1 MKKNKIL
8 KILFS
13 DITFDSKEQS
23 LKLNESCQRFPFYKI
38 GGVVVGDKALYVSL
52 EESSFSPKG
61 LKSKKSGNLTRIK
74 TIAGAQDIILDDQ
87 KILPLSDKLGK
98 YHIVPMDAEFDKDIA
113 SDITFRHYANY
124 QLRVGFRINDK
135 MWAIFEEVAD

>member
-1 MKKNKIL
+1 MRKNKVL

-23 LKLNESCQRFPFYKI
+23 MKLNESCQRFPFYKI
-38 GGVVVGDKALYVSL
+38 GGVVVGDKALYLSL
-52 EESSFSPKG
+52 EETIFSHDGVESPKNN
-61 LKSKKSGNLTRIK
+61 SARIK
-74 TIAGAQDIILDDQ
+74 TIADIRDVTVDDH
-87 KILPLSDKLGK
+87 KILPIADKLGK

-113 SDITFRHYANY
+113 SDITHRHYANF
-124 QLRVGFRINDK
+124 QLRVGFRIDNK